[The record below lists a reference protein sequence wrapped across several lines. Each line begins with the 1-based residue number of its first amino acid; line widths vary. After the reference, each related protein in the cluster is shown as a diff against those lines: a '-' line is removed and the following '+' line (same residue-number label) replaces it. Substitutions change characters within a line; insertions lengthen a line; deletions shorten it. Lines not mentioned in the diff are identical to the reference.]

1 MAEDIRERTTLPLA
15 VPFGIFAVIL
25 VIVFLFSRILLN
37 VPRQVAVV
45 VALMTALNILITCGI
60 IAMRKV
66 EGGTKFLLV
75 LVIAVPVVLGGAA
88 AAKIIK
94 IKAPPAPPAPP
105 AATVVLSAANTAYS
119 TTSLT
124 LSPGTATIDF
134 KNMDTAPHN
143 VHIYDG
149 ADASAPSVF
158 MGNIVP
164 PGGNATYNV
173 TGLKD
178 GSTYFFHCDV
188 HPTQMTGKIT
198 VSSAGASAAGPVSSG
213 PIFLSAANTQ
223 FNKQTITIAANKATT
238 VMFHNAD
245 SSTHNFDIISGPP
258 PYAKPATQPT
268 PAAPSQSVTYN
279 IPALPPGTYD
289 FQCDFHPGSMK
300 GTLTV
305 Q

>member
-45 VALMTALNILITCGI
+45 VALMTALNILLTCGV

-75 LVIAVPVVLGGAA
+75 LVIAVPVVFGGAV

-94 IKAPPAPPAPP
+94 VKGPPHHVPVAPPVA
-105 AATVVLSAANTAYS
+105 LSAANIAYS

-124 LSPGTATIDF
+124 LAPGDATIDF
-134 KNMDTAPHN
+134 KNADTAPHN
-143 VHIYDG
+143 VHIYAG
-149 ADASAPSVF
+149 ADATAPSVF

-164 PGGNATYNV
+164 PGGSATYKV
-173 TGLKD
+173 TGLTA
-178 GSTYFFHCDV
+178 GSSYFFHCDV
-188 HPTQMTGKIT
+188 HPTQMMGTIT
-198 VSSAGASAAGPVSSG
+198 VSSAAAAAGGPVESG

-223 FNKQTITIAANKATT
+223 FNKDSITIAANKATT
-238 VMFHNAD
+238 VNFHNGD
-245 SSTHNFDIISGPP
+245 STTHNFDIISGPP
-258 PYAKPATQPT
+258 PYQKPGTQPA

-279 IPALPPGTYD
+279 IPALPPGTYQ